1 MKRKKEIEA
10 ATAADIEQLKTELQ
24 QNINQISQDEKD
36 ALPLML
42 LAQDSKALS
51 MKLNYAADK
60 FTMNGKT
67 YTFDEF
73 MEVTQAPQM
82 LGLAAML
89 FGMGASSY
97 DYDDSDYSEEGYQEE
112 MTEDPAIIEEQ
123 DILIPEQPAQAQ

>member
-1 MKRKKEIEA
+1 
-10 ATAADIEQLKTELQ
+10 
-24 QNINQISQDEKD
+24 
-36 ALPLML
+36 
-42 LAQDSKALS
+42 
-51 MKLNYAADK
+51 
-60 FTMNGKT
+60 
-67 YTFDEF
+67 

-123 DILIPEQPAQAQ
+123 DILIPEQPVQAQ

>member
-1 MKRKKEIEA
+1 
-10 ATAADIEQLKTELQ
+10 
-24 QNINQISQDEKD
+24 
-36 ALPLML
+36 ML
-42 LAQDSKALS
+42 LAQDGKALS
-51 MKLNYAADK
+51 LKLNYAADK

-67 YTFDEF
+67 YSFDEF

-97 DYDDSDYSEEGYQEE
+97 DYDDSDYSEESYQEE

-123 DILIPEQPAQAQ
+123 EILIPEQPAQAQ